1 MFETNAYANLFDRI
15 SATRAYREE
24 FLATVQ
30 SGEIALQDI
39 FERGATDPFVGSLK
53 VLPAVEAVPGCGK
66 VQTRRAFEE
75 VGIAEDAH
83 VEHVSDA
90 QVSKL
95 PEALERHAR

>member
-1 MFETNAYANLFDRI
+1 MFETDAYTKLFDRI

-24 FLATVQ
+24 FLAAVQ
-30 SGEIALQDI
+30 GGEVGLHDI

-66 VQTRRAFEE
+66 VQTRRAFEDL
-75 VGIAEDAH
+75 GIAEDAH
-83 VEHVSDA
+83 VGDVSET
-90 QVSKL
+90 QVSEL